1 MSDWRH
7 PGEREELV
15 ERLIRAER
23 AARVAEMRY
32 RAVTETDDFATLL
45 AARIVELEDI
55 VSRQNATIERL
66 NRKAAS

>member
-1 MSDWRH
+1 MSDWRY
-7 PGEREELV
+7 PTERGELV

-23 AARVAEMRY
+23 AARVAEMRC
-32 RAVTETDDFATLL
+32 RALQEADDFTTLL
-45 AARIVELEDI
+45 ATRIVELEDI